1 MVVES
6 TVTGFCGIMAR
17 RCMGPH
23 HFVIAGSGR
32 KLDGQNLLDD
42 GFCKEISDF
51 GNIPSVASLGGT
63 KNT

>member
-1 MVVES
+1 
-6 TVTGFCGIMAR
+6 
-17 RCMGPH
+17 MGPH